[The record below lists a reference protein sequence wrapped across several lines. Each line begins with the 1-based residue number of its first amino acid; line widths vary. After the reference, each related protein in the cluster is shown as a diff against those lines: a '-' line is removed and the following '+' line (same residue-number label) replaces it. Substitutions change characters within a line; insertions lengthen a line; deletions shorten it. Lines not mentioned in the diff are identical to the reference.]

1 MGRFGAIEK
10 KAALSVYVIL
20 ESTRRI
26 ISLRKANRREL
37 TYYEEEID

>member
-1 MGRFGAIEK
+1 
-10 KAALSVYVIL
+10 VYVIL